1 MKNEGDIRLSIK
13 QARRLHVL
21 EEVTSGVITSREASA
36 ALGLSVRQIQRIKT
50 GYEEAGAPSLVH
62 GNTGR
67 KPSNFIPT
75 HVRALAAE
83 GAVGLWKG
91 ASASRIGYPSL
102 MRQCFLER
110 SSFKKVWRSWIL

>member
-21 EEVTSGVITSREASA
+21 EEVTGRAITNREASA
-36 ALGLSVRQIQRIKT
+36 ALGLSVRQVQRIKA
-50 GYEEAGAPSLVH
+50 GYEEAGASSLVH

-75 HVRALAAE
+75 HVRALVADRAS
-83 GAVGLWKG
+83 GL
-91 ASASRIGYPSL
+91 
-102 MRQCFLER
+102 
-110 SSFKKVWRSWIL
+110 